1 MSGIEPDIVHTATE
15 HPTQLAL
22 VAAGL
27 GVAVIPRLGR
37 GALPRGVRVVQVR
50 PALSRRVYALWR
62 CSDARRPAVKAVL
75 EALET
80 AATEVRPRGRKLQ
93 PRERQT

>member
-1 MSGIEPDIVHTATE
+1 MSGIEPDIVHTAAE

-37 GALPRGVRVVQVR
+37 GEIPHGVRAIQVR
-50 PALSRRVYALWR
+50 PVLSRRVYALWR
-62 CSDARRPAVKAVL
+62 ASDSRRPTVKALLDGL
-75 EALET
+75 EAAAKEKPRRLK
-80 AATEVRPRGRKLQ
+80 AATA
-93 PRERQT
+93 